1 MLKDVVG
8 DSVYTTW
15 LDMLKRLVPHGRTHR
30 VSVILA
36 GMLRY
41 AQEVAYD
48 NMKADGNAK
57 RLALLF
63 EEAEESYMDDDI
75 KWLLLQATSLLKD
88 ARVRYKR
95 KNSRG
100 QSYSIAEEA
109 VYEFLHWE
117 DMPWER
123 R

>member
-1 MLKDVVG
+1 MLKEVVG
-8 DSVYTTW
+8 DSVYATW
-15 LDMLKRLVPHGRTHR
+15 LDMLKRLVPQGRTHR

-48 NMKADGNAK
+48 NMKTDGNAK

-75 KWLLLQATSLLKD
+75 KWLLLQASSLLKD